1 MMSALVEFIQN
12 SFSAEWATLF
22 ISMLPVVELR
32 GGIPFGIA
40 MGLDWYTAMIA
51 GIIGNMIPVPF
62 VIWLIRPVLNFLRKR
77 KCFAKIVAWQERKM
91 QKHSASVAK
100 YSMLGLFF
108 FVAIPLPGTG
118 AWTGAMVADFLDMKM
133 SHSLISIC
141 AGVLVASILVTI
153 ASMGVVSG
161 LEWLIAS

>member
-1 MMSALVEFIQN
+1 MTAIVEFIQN
-12 SFSAEWATLF
+12 NLSVEWATLL
-22 ISMLPVVELR
+22 ISMLPIVELR

-40 MGLDWYTAMIA
+40 MGLEWPVALLL
-51 GIIGNMIPVPF
+51 GVIGNMLPVPF
-62 VIWLIRPVLNFLRKR
+62 VIWLIRPILNLLRKC

-91 QKHSASVAK
+91 QKHSKKVAR

-118 AWTGAMVADFLDMKM
+118 AWTGAMVADFLEMKM
-133 SHSLISIC
+133 WPSLISIAC
-141 AGVLVASILVTI
+141 GVLVAAVLVTI

-161 LEWLIAS
+161 LEWLL